1 MGIIAVIALAL
12 LIAVPTAMIEGAA
25 ALRHKAIKAAEWR
38 KIRKTYYPR
47 KRGWNVHCLRL

>member
-47 KRGWNVHCLRL
+47 KRGWNV